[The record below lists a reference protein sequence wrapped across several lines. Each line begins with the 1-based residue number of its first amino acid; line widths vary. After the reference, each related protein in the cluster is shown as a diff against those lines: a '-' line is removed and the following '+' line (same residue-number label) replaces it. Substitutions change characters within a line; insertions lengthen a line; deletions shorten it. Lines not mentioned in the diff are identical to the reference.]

1 MYERCVG
8 CDLSVVSHDCVFVAC
23 LVFDMDRRYYSSC
36 DVREKRFLRLRVCVS
51 RRSLESCRKLACES
65 DGSRPPRKAG
75 ATLATNRGYLIDI
88 LYALTIKDDFVPAF
102 DHIPYCTY
110 TFLFPNQ
117 VPIFRWRDTLVAEQ
131 YHTKDC
137 VPTLAT
143 LSTTMPYTN
152 KCMLLFAKD
161 YAKKPWGLKWRSNTL
176 FIVTTVGVGL
186 FTDLF
191 LYGLVVPIL
200 PSILRDKVGVSEK
213 NIQSDVSGLLAAYA
227 AASVVT
233 SPFAG
238 ILADRLSSRQ
248 APFLVGLLALLMATV
263 LLFVGTTIPVLTIA
277 RVLQGVSAAFVWTV
291 GLALVLETVGPKNLG
306 KTIGSVC
313 KRIQTRT

>member
-1 MYERCVG
+1 
-8 CDLSVVSHDCVFVAC
+8 
-23 LVFDMDRRYYSSC
+23 
-36 DVREKRFLRLRVCVS
+36 
-51 RRSLESCRKLACES
+51 
-65 DGSRPPRKAG
+65 
-75 ATLATNRGYLIDI
+75 
-88 LYALTIKDDFVPAF
+88 
-102 DHIPYCTY
+102 
-110 TFLFPNQ
+110 
-117 VPIFRWRDTLVAEQ
+117 
-131 YHTKDC
+131 
-137 VPTLAT
+137 
-143 LSTTMPYTN
+143 MPYMN
-152 KCMLLFAKD
+152 KSMLLFAKD
-161 YAKKPWGLKWRSNTL
+161 YTKKPYGLEWRSNTL
-176 FIVTTVGVGL
+176 FIVATVGIGL

-200 PSILRDKVGVSEK
+200 PSILRDKVGVSDG

-277 RVLQGVSAAFVWTV
+277 RILQGVSAAFVWTV

-313 KRIQTRT
+313 ITKSAVYEVARLTVYRSSPSSLWVVFVPRWLAVYYMRRLVILESSALPLHYWPSISSCERW

>member
-1 MYERCVG
+1 
-8 CDLSVVSHDCVFVAC
+8 
-23 LVFDMDRRYYSSC
+23 
-36 DVREKRFLRLRVCVS
+36 
-51 RRSLESCRKLACES
+51 
-65 DGSRPPRKAG
+65 
-75 ATLATNRGYLIDI
+75 
-88 LYALTIKDDFVPAF
+88 
-102 DHIPYCTY
+102 
-110 TFLFPNQ
+110 
-117 VPIFRWRDTLVAEQ
+117 
-131 YHTKDC
+131 
-137 VPTLAT
+137 
-143 LSTTMPYTN
+143 
-152 KCMLLFAKD
+152 MLLFAKD
-161 YAKKPWGLKWRSNTL
+161 YTKKPWGLKWRSNTL

-200 PSILRDKVGVSEK
+200 PSILRDTVGVIDG

-313 KRIQTRT
+313 IIKQVYVHVAGLTLYRSSPSSLWVASVLRWSAVYSMRRQVTPECLALPLHCWLSISSCERW